1 MDIVEEIIET
11 RLVLLKKNN
20 PGLMIDS
27 DCMETEDGIRGLIRI
42 IEPSTEE
49 IVAFEFIEPEGCW
62 YDEVTIEEYGE
73 TAEDYDVTIIVP
85 DEEKKDASLTIEA
98 ALSRPLRVQGYN
110 EKGKLDYSI

>member
-49 IVAFEFIEPEGCW
+49 IVAFE
-62 YDEVTIEEYGE
+62 
-73 TAEDYDVTIIVP
+73 
-85 DEEKKDASLTIEA
+85 S
-98 ALSRPLRVQGYN
+98 
-110 EKGKLDYSI
+110 